1 MIDFN
6 ESSAAQSWIEYR
18 QIIIDKFKKIDKME
32 EDIHTLKTNIEL
44 LKRDAKLF
52 ISIIATVISAA
63 ISIAMK
69 FIG

>member
-52 ISIIATVISAA
+52 IGIIATVISAA